1 MDEET
6 YKALLEQI
14 EQQNAK
20 IEQLEKTVQDVRN
33 LNRALIGRTVDPKAV
48 DTASELNQLGD
59 KLNRGLNHGKSS
71 Q

>member
-48 DTASELNQLGD
+48 DKASELEKLGD